1 MNLGAAAQRERN
13 AARLDLVEKNG
24 RLIIG
29 RGPATG
35 LIWRIGICV
44 AIGLIGLIGLGV
56 GADGLMGVSAFAL
69 FVGMGVVVPVF
80 IVRQHRQAYNLE
92 LTPEGFALTR
102 YVGRREETVHRAMW
116 VNVRSVETFRIGN
129 QPGSV
134 NIPSVLALGASGT
147 GRRSEV
153 RTPFARELRGE
164 RISLHQ
170 PLAIG
175 RWELVGLLTDAKKR
189 FDPSHGGS

>member
-1 MNLGAAAQRERN
+1 MNVGPATHRERN

-35 LIWRIGICV
+35 LIGRIVICA
-44 AIGLIGLIGLGV
+44 AIGLLGLIALGV
-56 GADGLMGVSAFAL
+56 GADAMMALSAFAL
-69 FVGMGVVVPVF
+69 FVGMGIVVPAF

-92 LTPEGFALTR
+92 LIPEGFALTR
-102 YVGRREETVHRAMW
+102 YVGRHEETVHRATW

-153 RTPFARELRGE
+153 RTPFGRELRGE

-175 RWELVGLLTDAKKR
+175 RRELVGLLTDAKNR